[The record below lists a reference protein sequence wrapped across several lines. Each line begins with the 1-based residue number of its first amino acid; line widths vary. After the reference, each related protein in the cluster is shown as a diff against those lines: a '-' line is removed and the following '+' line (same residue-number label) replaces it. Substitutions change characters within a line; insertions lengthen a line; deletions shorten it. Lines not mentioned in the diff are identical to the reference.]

1 MRKSCETCYYECK
14 SKEGA
19 VCSYYFTIDEGIE
32 REMDDE
38 RIDEIIEAERHDFYE
53 QWFQYIE
60 EYE

>member
-1 MRKSCETCYYECK
+1 MEITVKKIGETE
-14 SKEGA
+14 KE
-19 VCSYYFTIDEGIE
+19 YIE
-32 REMDDE
+32 IGCHKKDE